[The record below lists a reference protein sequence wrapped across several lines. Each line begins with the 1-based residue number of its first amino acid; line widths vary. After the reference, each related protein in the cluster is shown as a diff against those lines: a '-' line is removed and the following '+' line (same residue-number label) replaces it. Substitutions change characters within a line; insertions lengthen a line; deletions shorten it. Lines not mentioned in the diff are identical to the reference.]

1 MDWNEPSIMDRRF
14 LIIKEEE
21 YRIQL
26 INVRADLFMLTK
38 QIQQLEKNESI
49 LEGRILS
56 LQEVLMSLPEAEN
69 DE

>member
-1 MDWNEPSIMDRRF
+1 MDRRF